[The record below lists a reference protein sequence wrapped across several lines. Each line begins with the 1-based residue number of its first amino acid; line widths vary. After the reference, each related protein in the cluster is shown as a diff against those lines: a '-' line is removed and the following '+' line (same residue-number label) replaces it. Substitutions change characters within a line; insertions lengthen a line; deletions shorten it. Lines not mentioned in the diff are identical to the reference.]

1 MTTCLRCGASFEG
14 RYCPF
19 CGTPAGGSGLSAAAA
34 PGGVPCVRCGTVY
47 AGNFCPTCGWPRA
60 AGLYPQPLPAS
71 RPGRSV
77 LSVLW
82 TVALALFVVFALLD
96 FAGLLLSPTFVIPG
110 IQDIASG
117 QTANA
122 NLTSGNAYWT
132 FQSLPVGSA
141 TGTWSAGGGPAG
153 ASDPFLSMSLAPGTN
168 HEGMWYQPFRVSGS
182 GPYGGSVSLDVLVQ
196 TSGALQG
203 ELIVSVDNSPS
214 GLSPTG
220 AVATLTFNGSSAWSA
235 TPAFDNLSA
244 LAAPGLYYLKVGFLA
259 QNATSTVTVG
269 VDNVSLH
276 WGTDEFVILYLP
288 LPLPTAL
295 AYSQDPALF
304 LGWYLLLVAAI
315 VFAGLFFVIRDRRS
329 LARAFRAPLADVS
342 TRLRSMGA
350 WIAIAQAWMAVTFVQ
365 IAIILVVE
373 ILGYPVT
380 SPVGAPTAT
389 NAWGYLYELANASV
403 YEELVFRAL
412 LIGVPLALGSFVSRA
427 IRINASAGAG
437 HSPSTARRYLLGSF
451 RYLAGGN
458 LRQTSSRQAL
468 LAGWI
473 FLFASAAIFGVDHA
487 PSWGLWKVIPAM
499 AAGLAFGYLFLR
511 HGIGAA
517 ILGHFVNDY
526 ASALTYENVGGV
538 GFQVLS
544 SLLFLALV
552 AAGAGFFLWYVRYG
566 WQHLQDLRARY
577 GTHVV
582 RQPAATAPGPA
593 MPPPTQ
599 VYGPPIVLPPPP
611 EAIRGPPPPAPG
623 LPGASA
629 GGPPQQGSRNPLA
642 IPAGYIPSYHPPPY
656 GFPPVR
662 FQCPSCGWVEAKYD
676 HGHFTCLRCGR
687 TT

>member
-1 MTTCLRCGASFEG
+1 M
-14 RYCPF
+14 
-19 CGTPAGGSGLSAAAA
+19 
-34 PGGVPCVRCGTVY
+34 
-47 AGNFCPTCGWPRA
+47 
-60 AGLYPQPLPAS
+60 
-71 RPGRSV
+71 